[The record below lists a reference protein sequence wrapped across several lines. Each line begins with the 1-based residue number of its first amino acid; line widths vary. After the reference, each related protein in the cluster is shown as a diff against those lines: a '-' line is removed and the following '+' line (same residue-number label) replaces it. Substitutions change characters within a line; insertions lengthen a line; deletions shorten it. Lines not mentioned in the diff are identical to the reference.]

1 MSLTMKYF
9 NLKNIMR
16 ILLIVLCCLV
26 FLTACS
32 DDEGGTPIRT
42 AEQGGET
49 PEMVADSQR
58 QCWQEGLLRS
68 FYSNIGAQTS
78 NVYKALTS
86 ENVYATMMLIFSIW
100 MAFQILRHVS
110 TTTPES
116 LGEFWTKILQ
126 KGFLCIVCGM
136 LASSTDQIVYAINNF
151 VFPIFV
157 TLLEFASNIMDI
169 LSKANPDSSL
179 SGVQIIPESGEKK
192 DIICEVYSHFMSSCK
207 ISNAAGVKFDVAGGM
222 PQGPLDLMACM
233 ACSVSDRLSIGYI
246 LAYKLFTMATI
257 LSVLVGI
264 IIIVTFTIA
273 KFSFV
278 LYLVDSIFRLNM
290 MMIVMPFLIL
300 FFPFSQTR
308 KWTVTGFKFIINSSA
323 ILLCLA
329 LLVSM
334 SIVAMEEIL
343 LDHRLGFNFAEPKE
357 YYNFG
362 VVPMAMIFLGFL
374 MVKISG
380 MAVELAGKVVGG
392 GGDTKFQKAIAAI
405 VGTAASYALQ
415 FFTAGAS
422 KVMKVIETGMGPAG
436 KLSAKARNNT
446 MGSANKM
453 MNDMIGN
460 NQGNQQ

>member
-9 NLKNIMR
+9 NWKNIMR

-32 DDEGGTPIRT
+32 EDEGGTPIRT
-42 AEQGGET
+42 AEQGGEA
-49 PEMVADSQR
+49 PEVVADSQR

-100 MAFQILRHVS
+100 MALQILRHVS

-151 VFPIFV
+151 VFPIFI

-169 LSKANPDSSL
+169 LSKANPDSNL
-179 SGVQIIPESGEKK
+179 SGVQIIPDSGEKK
-192 DIICEVYSHFMSSCK
+192 DIICETYTHFMSSCT
-207 ISNAAGVKFDVAGGM
+207 ISNAASVKFDVAGGM

-233 ACSVSDRLSIGYI
+233 ACSISDRLSIGYI
-246 LAYKLFTMATI
+246 LAYKLFRVATI

-290 MMIVMPFLIL
+290 MMIIMPFLIL
-300 FFPFSQTR
+300 FFPFTQTR
-308 KWTVTGFKFIINSSA
+308 KWTATGFKFIINSSA

-334 SIVAMEEIL
+334 SVVAMEEIL
-343 LDHRLGFNFAEPKE
+343 LDHNLGFNFAEPKE

-392 GGDTKFQKAIAAI
+392 GGNTKFQKAIAAI
-405 VGTAASYALQ
+405 VGTMASYALR
-415 FFTAGAS
+415 FCTAGAS
-422 KVMKVIETGMGPAG
+422 KIMKIIESTSGPAG
-436 KLSAKARNNT
+436 KNRNKT
-446 MGSANKM
+446 AGSANKI
-453 MNDMIGN
+453 MNDMIDN